1 RSIRMNIEQKIAL
14 ISGFLGAIVSYMF
27 DSVGVAVS
35 ILILFMLADYISG
48 MFAAGIQ
55 KELNSRVGW
64 TGFIRKI
71 YILVLIGLIYA
82 LEYLACY
89 YTEID
94 IFGGHI
100 GDGAAFAYI
109 AIEFISI
116 TENGVKMGAPI
127 PQFIQNLLK
136 IVKDKTGE
144 SGDKKWA
151 CRHHAETC
159 LNYYQ

>member
-1 RSIRMNIEQKIAL
+1 MNIEQKIAL

-27 DSVGVAVS
+27 DSIGVAVS
-35 ILILFMLADYISG
+35 ILILFMLVDYVTGLI
-48 MFAAGIQ
+48 AAGINR
-55 KELNSRVGW
+55 ELNSRIGI
-64 TGFIRKI
+64 TGFVRKL
-71 YILVLIGLIYA
+71 YVLMLIGVIYA
-82 LEYLACY
+82 LEFTAGH
-89 YTEID
+89 YTGMD

-144 SGDKKWA
+144 GSEAK
-151 CRHHAETC
+151 
-159 LNYYQ
+159 